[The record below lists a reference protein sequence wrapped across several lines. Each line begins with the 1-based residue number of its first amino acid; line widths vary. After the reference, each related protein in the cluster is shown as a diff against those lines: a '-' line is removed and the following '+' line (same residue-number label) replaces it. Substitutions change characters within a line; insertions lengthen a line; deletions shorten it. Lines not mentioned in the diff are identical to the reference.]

1 MAAGILRRQP
11 LSSNVNASP
20 PSSGDAIPILVPRLP
35 AIEIRPRRAT
45 ELVDASFQL
54 LRRHYSQFVTVSAL
68 TMAPG
73 VLLRIIMREQ
83 MSNPQMMA
91 ANPGP
96 LVLVAFV
103 AVLCVTVCDAVLT
116 VAVSDSYL
124 TGAVD
129 LSRAFSAGMR
139 KIISVLLAS
148 FFRGLLLGIVVAVIS
163 IGAVFVTILK
173 SPIIFVLIV
182 PLAIWAAIY
191 ILLRTFAIIPVV
203 VLEDTGPN
211 VAMRRTLHLSKSCAA
226 HILFSLGLAFF
237 LYFIFSGI
245 ISALGVTM
253 LTPST
258 AGIIG
263 AVLIIPIYPLLTVV
277 STMLYYDLRIRK
289 EGFDLEIMS
298 RELGT
303 DATPIPAA

>member
-1 MAAGILRRQP
+1 
-11 LSSNVNASP
+11 
-20 PSSGDAIPILVPRLP
+20 LP

-54 LRRHYSQFVTVSAL
+54 LRRYYSQFVTVSAIA
-68 TMAPG
+68 MAPG
-73 VLLRIIMREQ
+73 VLLRIILREE
-83 MSNPQMMA
+83 MSNPLKMT

-96 LVLVAFV
+96 LFLVAFV

-116 VAVSDSYL
+116 VAVSDGYL

-129 LSRAFSAGMR
+129 LSRAFGVGMR
-139 KIISVLLAS
+139 KLIAVLVAS
-148 FFRGLLLGIVVAVIS
+148 FFRGMLLGVAVGVIAV
-163 IGAVFVTILK
+163 GAALVTVLK
-173 SPIIFVLIV
+173 TPIIFVLIV
-182 PLAIWAAIY
+182 PFAIWAVIY

-203 VLEDTGPN
+203 VLEDAGPN
-211 VAMRRTLHLSKSCAA
+211 VAMSRTLHLSKSCAA
-226 HILFSLGLAFF
+226 HIFFSLGLAFF
-237 LYFIFSGI
+237 LYFIFSAI
-245 ISALGVTM
+245 ISALGVTL

-303 DATPIPAA
+303 DAAPAPAA

>member
-1 MAAGILRRQP
+1 L
-11 LSSNVNASP
+11 P
-20 PSSGDAIPILVPRLP
+20 P
-35 AIEIRPRRAT
+35 IEIRPRRAT

-54 LRRHYSQFVTVSAL
+54 LRRYYSQFVTVSAIA
-68 TMAPG
+68 MAPG
-73 VLLRIIMREQ
+73 VLLRIMMREE
-83 MSNPQMMA
+83 MSNPQKMA

-96 LVLVAFV
+96 LFLVAFV
-103 AVLCVTVCDAVLT
+103 AALCVSVCDAVLT
-116 VAVSDSYL
+116 VAVSDGYL

-129 LSRAFSAGMR
+129 LGRAFSVGMR

-148 FFRGLLLGIVVAVIS
+148 FYRGLLLGVVVGLIG
-163 IGAVFVTILK
+163 IGAALVMVLK
-173 SPIIFVLIV
+173 SPMIFVLIV
-182 PLAIWAAIY
+182 PLALWAIVY
-191 ILLRTFAIIPVV
+191 ILVRTFAIILIV

-211 VAMRRTLHLSKSCAA
+211 VAMSRTLYLSRNCAA
-226 HILFSLGLAFF
+226 HIFFSLGLAFF
-237 LYFIFSGI
+237 LYFIFSGVI
-245 ISALGVTM
+245 TALGVTL

-263 AVLIIPIYPLLTVV
+263 AVLIIPIYPLLSVV

-303 DATPIPAA
+303 APTPVPAT